1 MDNIELYH
9 GELPVNFEMKCPLA
23 LVLDTSGSME
33 GESIKQLNDGL
44 QVFQQQ
50 ITNDLTAASRLE
62 TMLISFNSEIEII
75 QDFALLSGFQMPT
88 LKTRGTTK
96 MADAIHLAITR
107 ITARKQYYKNSGL
120 TYYRPYII
128 LITDGVPDGDQD
140 MGGIE
145 KKIING
151 VENHEFRFWAFGVTG
166 ADMNLLKKIS
176 HPEFPPQYLKGS
188 DFTTFFKWLSKSM
201 TAITHSKPD
210 EKIDISPKSEEEN
223 PFLLTM

>member
-1 MDNIELYH
+1 MNDLELYH

-33 GESIKQLNDGL
+33 GESIRQLNDGL

-50 ITNDLTAASRLE
+50 INSDVTAASRLE
-62 TMLISFNSEIEII
+62 TMLLTFNSTTEII
-75 QDFALLSGFQMPT
+75 QDFTLLSGFTMPA

-96 MADAIHLAITR
+96 MADALHLAITR

-128 LITDGVPDGDQD
+128 LMTDGVPDEDQD
-140 MGGIE
+140 MDAVGAEIFS
-145 KKIING
+145 G
-151 VENHEFRFWAFGVTG
+151 VENHEFRFWAFGVSG

-176 HPEFPPQYLKGS
+176 HPEFPPQFLKGS

-210 EKIDISPKSEEEN
+210 EKIDISPKSDEEN